1 MTGGRLANQTDP
13 AVVRDNPA
21 SLAKISGTDVQSNT
35 SYWFGRTSFTSA
47 DGSTTDMDDTHAIMP
62 SLFWSKSISDSIGV
76 GIGVSVPYGLMI
88 DWPEN
93 GPFRYSLPHE
103 NLLETFAF
111 DTAVGYRLTD
121 RISIGLGGELLYSHL
136 ELKQAIPWSVHL
148 GSPRLADGLADFDA
162 DGIGFGAYTGVNIE
176 ITDKQR
182 LSLVART
189 PLRVDHDG
197 SFSVSNTPSS
207 SSFSDNTDFDSAI
220 QYPGSIGIGYGIDLT
235 NSLTLGFDFEWIQNS
250 THDFLPLDIGSNQ
263 ALLGQSGI
271 ELDWKDSVS
280 FGTGA
285 EWQINEHWALRTGY
299 LFSESPMPSRT
310 FLPSVPANDRHMIS
324 AGVGYRSGN
333 HSIDLAYTV
342 ALYPERR
349 VSGNV
354 HSPAFDGNYDFNW
367 HVTTLSYSLK
377 F

>member
-1 MTGGRLANQTDP
+1 MPGGRLANQTDP
-13 AVVRDNPA
+13 AIVRDNPA
-21 SLAKISGTDVQSNT
+21 SLAKMSGTEVQSNT
-35 SYWFGRTSFTSA
+35 SYWFGRTSFNSV
-47 DGSTTDMDDTHAIMP
+47 DGSTADMDDTHAIIP
-62 SLFWSKSISDSIGV
+62 SLFWSKSISDSFGM
-76 GIGVSVPYGLMI
+76 GIGVSVPYGLTI

-93 GPFRYSLPHE
+93 GPFRYALPHE

-111 DTAVGYRLTD
+111 NAAAGYSLTD
-121 RISIGLGGELLYSHL
+121 HISIGLGGEILYSHL

-148 GSPRLADGLADFDA
+148 SNPRLADGLADFDA
-162 DGIGFGAYTGVNIE
+162 DGIGLGAYTGVNIE
-176 ITDKQR
+176 ISDRQR
-182 LSLVART
+182 VSLVART
-189 PLRVDHDG
+189 PLKVDHDG
-197 SFSVSNTPSS
+197 RFSVSNTPAS
-207 SSFSDNTDFDSAI
+207 SSFADDTPFNSSI

-250 THDFLPLDIGSNQ
+250 THDFLPLEIDSNQ

-271 ELDWKDSVS
+271 ELDWEDSVS
-280 FGTGA
+280 FGTGI
-285 EWQINEHWALRTGY
+285 EWQVDEHWALRAGY

-333 HSIDLAYTV
+333 HAIDLAYTI
-342 ALYPERR
+342 ALYPDRH

-354 HSPAFDGNYDFNW
+354 QSAAFNGDYDFSW
-367 HVTTLSYSLK
+367 QVTTLSYSLK